1 MKKYWMSLIV
11 ALSTLACVCGAETA
25 AAPKVSVKAVGP
37 DKAVVSGQSFDVK
50 LNFTTSSPVEI
61 MTTTFFADAKKAPA
75 DFAAKAKL
83 QYNAKW
89 KTVRIRTASF
99 PPADRLKTEHKVSI
113 ATTGW
118 PAGDYL
124 IWVSCY
130 YRVPGTKNY
139 LNCPAKFPLT
149 IIEAQPNSGK

>member
-61 MTTTFFADAKKAPA
+61 MTTTFFAYILINELKQRRVC
-75 DFAAKAKL
+75 FHIRR
-83 QYNAKW
+83 YEHRRG
-89 KTVRIRTASF
+89 TV
-99 PPADRLKTEHKVSI
+99 
-113 ATTGW
+113 
-118 PAGDYL
+118 L
-124 IWVSCY
+124 I
-130 YRVPGTKNY
+130 
-139 LNCPAKFPLT
+139 PLCFDLAH
-149 IIEAQPNSGK
+149 ISPL

>member
-1 MKKYWMSLIV
+1 MKKYWMSLLAMLV
-11 ALSTLACVCGAETA
+11 AFSVFGAEKA
-25 AAPKVSVKAVGP
+25 AAPKVSTKAVAP
-37 DKAVVSGQSFDVK
+37 DKAVVSGQSFDVTIK
-50 LNFTTSSPVEI
+50 FTASAPIEV

-75 DFAAKAKL
+75 DFAAKTKL
-83 QYNAKW
+83 QYNEKW
-89 KTVRIRTASF
+89 KTVRIKTASF
-99 PPADRLKTEHKVSI
+99 RAEDRAKTEHKVSI